1 MTTKG
6 AGAVAISAWEL
17 SSPAPVRVPGAWPLL
32 GHAPALLRDPL
43 GFLAAAYRAGEL
55 VSMRLGPKSAF
66 LVNGSDPIRRILVH
80 DAGRY
85 DKGFQFDH
93 LRVLIGDG
101 VGTTADAAKH
111 RRQRRLLRP
120 AFDHARVERYVAV
133 TAQTAEAAVRRWR
146 GLRRIDVGAEM
157 RALTMTVIARS
168 LFDAGARSG
177 PDAGPDAGPD
187 TSPDGGGGAGPDPRA
202 VREVLATLPVLLGGI
217 GRRAL
222 LPIPALDRMPTPGN
236 VAFEHARARL
246 HAFADQMVA
255 ERRAAAAG
263 GAVPTTRCL
272 LDDVLAAVDDEGCG
286 MTDAQAHDEIMT
298 VLLAGTETTAGTLAW
313 LLHVL
318 AGDPALQLE
327 VQREADAVLG
337 GRAPTAADLGDL
349 EFTRRVATE
358 VLRLYPAGW
367 ILGRRPF
374 EDVEIAGVTV
384 PAGSQV
390 LLNFYGL
397 HRDAR
402 VYADPDRFD
411 PGRWQDG
418 VTGPPRPYLLPFG
431 LGPHACLGEGFA
443 MSQVLVTAAVVASRC
458 TVRPVPGTVVR
469 PVARTT
475 LHPGVVPLNVEE
487 R

>member
-1 MTTKG
+1 M
-6 AGAVAISAWEL
+6 AISACEFPP
-17 SSPAPVRVPGAWPLL
+17 SAPVRVPGAWPLL

-43 GFLAAAYRAGEL
+43 GFLTAAYRAGEL
-55 VSMRLGPKSAF
+55 VSIRLGPRSAF

-93 LRVLIGDG
+93 LRLLIGDG

-120 AFDHARVERYVAV
+120 AFDHARVDRYVAV
-133 TAQTAEAAVRRWR
+133 MVQAAEAAVRRWR
-146 GLRRIDVGAEM
+146 GSRRIDAGAEM

-168 LFDAGARSG
+168 MFDARARSG
-177 PDAGPDAGPD
+177 PDTGPGTGRDE
-187 TSPDGGGGAGPDPRA
+187 GGSADPDPRVA
-202 VREVLATLPVLLGGI
+202 SEVLATLPTLLGGI

-222 LPIPALDRMPTPGN
+222 LPIPALDRLPTPGN
-236 VAFEHARARL
+236 LAFERARTRL

-255 ERRAAAAG
+255 ERRAAADG
-263 GAVPTTRCL
+263 GVVPATRCL
-272 LDDVLAAVDDEGCG
+272 LDDVLAAVDDDGSG
-286 MTDAQAHDEIMT
+286 MSDAQAHDEIMT

-318 AGDPALQLE
+318 ASDPALQLQ
-327 VQREADAVLG
+327 VQREADTVLG
-337 GRAPTAADLGDL
+337 GRAPTAADLDAL

-411 PGRWQDG
+411 PDRFDSARWRHG
-418 VTGPPRPYLLPFG
+418 ATGPPRPYFLPFG

-443 MSQVLVTAAVVASRC
+443 MSQILATAAVVASRC

-475 LHPGVVPLNVEE
+475 LHPGVVPLIVEE

>member
-1 MTTKG
+1 MP
-6 AGAVAISAWEL
+6 GAVATSAWEQP
-17 SSPAPVRVPGAWPLL
+17 SPAPARVAGAWPLL

-43 GFLAAAYRAGEL
+43 GFLSEAYRAGEL
-55 VSMRLGPKSAF
+55 VSIRLGRKSAF
-66 LVNGSDPIRRILVH
+66 LVNGPDAIRRVLVH
-80 DAGRY
+80 DAGLY

-120 AFDHARVERYVAV
+120 AFDHAHVERYVAV
-133 TAQTAEAAVRRWR
+133 MAQAAEAAVRRWR
-146 GLRRIDVGAEM
+146 GPKRIDAGVEM

-168 LFDAGARSG
+168 MFDAGARSHPGSG
-177 PDAGPDAGPD
+177 PAPD
-187 TSPDGGGGAGPDPRA
+187 TGAGPDSRA
-202 VREVLATLPVLLGGI
+202 AREVLATLPALLGGI

-222 LPIPALDRMPTPGN
+222 LPLPALDRMPTPGN
-236 VAFEHARARL
+236 LAFERARARL
-246 HAFADQMVA
+246 HAFADRMVA

-263 GAVPTTRCL
+263 GTAPTAHCL
-272 LDDVLAAVDDEGCG
+272 LDDILAAVDDDGSG
-286 MTDAQAHDEIMT
+286 MSDAQAHDEILT

-318 AGDPALQLE
+318 AGDPALHLQ
-327 VQREADAVLG
+327 VRREADAVLG
-337 GRAPTAADLGDL
+337 GRAPTAADLGAL
-349 EFTRRVATE
+349 EVTRRVATE

-374 EDVEIAGVTV
+374 EDVRIAGVTV
-384 PAGSQV
+384 PAGGQV
-390 LLNFYGL
+390 LLNFYGM

-402 VYADPDRFD
+402 VYREPDRFD
-411 PGRWQDG
+411 PGRWAG
-418 VTGPPRPYLLPFG
+418 GATGPPGPHFLPFG
-431 LGPHACLGEGFA
+431 LGPHACLGEDFA
-443 MSQVLVTAAVVASRC
+443 MSQILVTAAVVASRC
-458 TVRPVPGTVVR
+458 TVRPVPGAVVR

-475 LHPGVVPLNVEE
+475 LHPGVVPLIVEE

>member
-1 MTTKG
+1 MPG
-6 AGAVAISAWEL
+6 VVATSAWEL
-17 SSPAPVRVPGAWPLL
+17 PPPAPVRFPGAWPVL

-43 GFLAAAYRAGEL
+43 GFLSAAYRAGDL
-55 VSMRLGPKSAF
+55 VSIRLGPKSAF
-66 LVNGSDPIRRILVH
+66 LVNGSDAIRRILVH
-80 DAGRY
+80 DAELY

-101 VGTTADAAKH
+101 VGTTADAVKH

-120 AFDHARVERYVAV
+120 AFDHAHVERYVAGM
-133 TAQTAEAAVRRWR
+133 AQAAESAVREWL
-146 GLRRIDVGAEM
+146 GSRRIDAGAEM
-157 RALTMTVIARS
+157 RALTMTVIARAV
-168 LFDAGARSG
+168 FDAGPRPGTGPRPGSG
-177 PDAGPDAGPD
+177 
-187 TSPDGGGGAGPDPRA
+187 TGAGLDSHA
-202 VREVLATLPVLLGGI
+202 AREVLATLPTVLGGV

-222 LPIPALDRMPTPGN
+222 LPIPALDRMPTRGN
-236 VAFEHARARL
+236 LAFERARARL
-246 HAFADQMVA
+246 REFADRMIA
-255 ERRAAAAG
+255 ERRAVAVD
-263 GAVPTTRCL
+263 GAVPTAHCL
-272 LDDVLAAVDDEGCG
+272 LDDVLAAVDDGGAG
-286 MTDAQAHDEIMT
+286 MSDAQAHDEIMT

-337 GRAPTAADLGDL
+337 GRAPTAADLAAL
-349 EFTRRVATE
+349 ELTRCVVNE

-374 EDVEIAGVTV
+374 EDVRIAGVTV

-390 LLNFYGL
+390 LLNFYGM
-397 HRDAR
+397 HRDAQ
-402 VYADPDRFD
+402 VYCEPDRFD
-411 PGRWQDG
+411 PGRWRDG
-418 VTGPPRPYLLPFG
+418 EGGPPLPHFLPFG
-431 LGPHACLGEGFA
+431 LGPHACLGEDFG
-443 MSQVLVTAAVVASRC
+443 MSQILVTAAVVASRC

-475 LHPGVVPLNVEE
+475 LHPGVVPLFVEE